1 MEDKGFFFFFFFNF
15 FPLGDQNFWKILIS
29 SVNLTNF
36 TLKIKKIH
44 QSLEITKVKKEILWE
59 QGFFFWAQ
67 IK

>member
-1 MEDKGFFFFFFFNF
+1 LAEF
-15 FPLGDQNFWKILIS
+15 FPLGDQNIWKNLIS